1 MTVLE
6 KISNKIEKLDLNS
19 KISLEDL
26 LKYIEQTVG
35 EADEKEVRE
44 TLIAMIADHVLKDL
58 VAPIM
63 YFKGMFED
71 DSEES

>member
-58 VAPIM
+58 VAP
-63 YFKGMFED
+63 YNAF
-71 DSEES
+71 